1 MRTTDRRTFTALAAA
16 SFLPAPEAAS
26 PVEALKAFLLVSPA
40 SRPPVGTQPFAGLP
54 LTKAQAASA
63 RAMLAADLLDQSR
76 AAAAGEMPDKGE
88 ATIRADGQAMRC
100 SFRVFGKAPPAG
112 HSLWISLHG
121 GGGAPAKV
129 NDSQW
134 ENQKRLYTLE
144 EGVYCSPRS
153 PYDTW
158 DLWHKG
164 AIDALLERLILVSRL
179 AYGIDLDRVYLMGYS
194 AGGDGVYQVA
204 PRLADRFAAA
214 AMMAGHPNETRP
226 DGLRNLPFALQ
237 VGELDT
243 AYSRSAIAKSW
254 GETLDKLHKDDPG
267 GYRHLVKIHEGKG
280 HWMDRQDRLALPWMA
295 PLKRDAAPDR
305 VVWRQDDVVH
315 QALYWLAVPA
325 GQARAGQ
332 EISVSR
338 KGNSFTVEKAVG
350 VEAVI
355 IRLDDRVANLDMSVK
370 VGRGGK
376 TLFEGKAVRT
386 IATIAKTLEE
396 RDDPALAFDAEVKVA
411 LG

>member
-100 SFRVFGKAPPAG
+100 SFRVFGKAPPSG

-237 VGELDT
+237 VGELDK
-243 AYSRSAIAKSW
+243 AYNRSAIAKSW

-338 KGNSFTVEKAVG
+338 KGNAFTVEKAAG
-350 VEAVI
+350 VEAVT
-355 IRLDDRVANLDMSVK
+355 IRLDDRVANLDMPVK